1 MGCLMG
7 WIGWVE
13 LVVVR
18 GRSNA
23 LEWKRKEFWNEGGR
37 SCGNWHEESKKR
49 SGFRVYLGR
58 TKSRCAK

>member
-37 SCGNWHEESKKR
+37 SCGNWR
-49 SGFRVYLGR
+49 GFGFSRVYG
-58 TKSRCAK
+58 CG

>member
-1 MGCLMG
+1 MQMGCLMG

-18 GRSNA
+18 GRSKA

-37 SCGNWHEESKKR
+37 SCGNWL
-49 SGFRVYLGR
+49 GFGFSHVFTGVGR
-58 TKSRCAK
+58 NVRYM

>member
-1 MGCLMG
+1 MQMGCLMG

-18 GRSNA
+18 GGSNA

-49 SGFRVYLGR
+49 SGLGYI
-58 TKSRCAK
+58 

>member
-18 GRSNA
+18 GGSNA

-37 SCGNWHEESKKR
+37 SCGNWR
-49 SGFRVYLGR
+49 GFGFSRVYG
-58 TKSRCAK
+58 CG